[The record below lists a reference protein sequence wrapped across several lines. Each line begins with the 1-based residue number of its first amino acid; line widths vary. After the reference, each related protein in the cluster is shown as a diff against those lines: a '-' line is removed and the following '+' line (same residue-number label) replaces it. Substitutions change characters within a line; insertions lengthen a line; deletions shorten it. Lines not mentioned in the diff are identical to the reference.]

1 VDEVIRAWVKEVS
14 EEGPDSAQHPNTR
27 NGGAT
32 DKSKDEQKAQAH
44 TQAPSQTRPT
54 GSTNQQKTKPGGTA
68 IGKAN
73 GVGTGG
79 KSNAQRANEVIML
92 D

>member
-14 EEGPDSAQHPNTR
+14 EEGSDGAQHLNAE
-27 NGGAT
+27 NGGAAN
-32 DKSKDEQKAQAH
+32 KSKDEQKAQAH
-44 TQAPSQTRPT
+44 TQVLSQTRPT

-68 IGKAN
+68 NGKAN

-79 KSNAQRANEVIML
+79 KSNAQKANEVITL